1 MNYMRIKMAL
11 KTISDMCNEIP
22 NDHCGECPCGDSE
35 GGCLLQQESPCNWNI
50 VEKDPIVKVML

>member
-22 NDHCGECPCGDSE
+22 NDHCVECPCGDSE
-35 GGCLLQQESPCNWNI
+35 GGCLCNRNRRVI
-50 VEKDPIVKVML
+50 GTL

>member
-1 MNYMRIKMAL
+1 
-11 KTISDMCNEIP
+11 MCNEIP
-22 NDHCGECPCGDSE
+22 NDHCVECPCGDSE